1 MWWLYPRAF
10 CYAFAT
16 TWIYRYIRGAFVV
29 IAHVPEY
36 IEDFMDE
43 FSWSKLGDKP
53 KRFLRTIRSEK
64 KKLEEYH
71 LSKKREE

>member
-1 MWWLYPRAF
+1 V
-10 CYAFAT
+10 
-16 TWIYRYIRGAFVV
+16 FVV
-29 IAHVPEY
+29 IAHAPEY
-36 IEDFMDE
+36 IEDFIDE

-71 LSKKREE
+71 LSKNKEE

>member
-16 TWIYRYIRGAFVV
+16 TWIYKYIKATFVV
-29 IAHVPEY
+29 IAHVPEH

-53 KRFLRTIRSEK
+53 KRFLRIVQSEK

-71 LSKKREE
+71 LSKKKEE